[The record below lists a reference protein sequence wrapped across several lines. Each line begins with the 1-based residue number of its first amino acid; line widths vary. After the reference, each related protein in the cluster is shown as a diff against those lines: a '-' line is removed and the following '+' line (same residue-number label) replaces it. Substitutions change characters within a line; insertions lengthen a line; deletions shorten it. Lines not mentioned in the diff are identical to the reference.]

1 MTLLGR
7 LLAEP
12 LRRDRV
18 VVGATLAILGALAW
32 AYTGF
37 LAWQMERIGTSA
49 PPDMAAEMAGMWMA
63 MAAPWSAAQWGLM
76 IVMWFVM
83 MVAMM
88 LPSAAPMILTFA
100 RINRSRAAAGEPTA
114 ATGLFLAGYLLVWLG
129 FSAAAAAGQ
138 FALQTATLATM
149 DMTVTPTLG
158 GALLIAAGLFQFTDL
173 KQACLA
179 KCRTPVGFVIA
190 HWREGHIGAFV
201 MGAHHG
207 GYCLICCW
215 ALMALLFVFGVMNLL
230 WIAGLAALVLAEKLL
245 PAGERIAKLTGLP
258 LIGAGIWLL
267 VGG

>member
-18 VVGATLAILGALAW
+18 VIGATLAVLGGLAW

-37 LAWQMERIGTSA
+37 LALQMKSMAASA
-49 PPDMAAEMAGMWMA
+49 PMEMSGKWMS
-63 MAAPWSAAQWGLM
+63 MAAPWSAAEWGM
-76 IVMWFVM
+76 MVAMWFVM

-88 LPSAAPMILTFA
+88 LPSAAPMILTVA
-100 RINRSRAAAGEPTA
+100 RINRSRASAGELTA
-114 ATGLFLAGYLLVWLG
+114 PTGLFVAGYLVVWLG
-129 FSAAAAAGQ
+129 FSIAAAAGQ
-138 FALQTATLATM
+138 FALQTTALATT
-149 DMTVTPTLG
+149 DMAVTPTLG
-158 GALLIAAGLFQFTDL
+158 GALLIAAGLFQFTHL

-190 HWREGHIGAFV
+190 HWREGHGGAFV

-207 GYCLICCW
+207 GYCLLCCW
-215 ALMALLFVFGVMNLL
+215 ALMALLFAFGVMNLL

-245 PAGERIAKLTGLP
+245 PAGQRIAKLTGLP

-267 VGG
+267 VGN